1 MDNAGIDKIHFN
13 IPKLE
18 AVLNYD
24 SNDKD
29 SLKIW
34 NKIQTISPPYS
45 LNFFPQLLEEFL
57 EFKNIIK
64 IENDIANQNEDV
76 NNEMDLPF

>member
-1 MDNAGIDKIHFN
+1 LLDNAGEDKIHFN

-18 AVLNYD
+18 AVLNYG
-24 SNDKD
+24 STDKD

-34 NKIQTISPPYS
+34 NKIQTINPPYS
-45 LNFFPQLLEEFL
+45 VNFFPKILEEFL

-64 IENDIANQNEDV
+64 VENDSEIQNED
-76 NNEMDLPF
+76 ERDDLPF